1 MGTAEWMLCKIN
13 KRVSFLQYLILTV
26 ASLIAFTAPS
36 WGETDYP
43 SKKIIWLIPYKPA
56 GGIDIFARSISPYV
70 EKYLK
75 RMSPK
80 ASGGAI
86 IIKNEPAAAG
96 EKSISLLFN
105 AAPDGYTMGSFTG
118 GFLAEQFLTKKDYDI
133 TKLTY
138 LIRLDDM
145 TRLLVTRKA
154 GPRNWSDLVA
164 ASKLSPIKWGV
175 GAYGREIHIASI
187 VANEALGLPS
197 KFIAYGGTSESLNAL
212 IRGDVQIVTVSE
224 DSAKALIDSGE
235 LRVLL
240 SFDKKSAYP
249 EATSVQDLGHPE
261 LINLTKGNRFL
272 AGPPALP
279 KKVEKSITEAFQRA
293 CKDEGF
299 VALSKKTGFEPN
311 AIYNKDLENL
321 LKELM
326 NYYREKA
333 PLIKKRLD

>member
-1 MGTAEWMLCKIN
+1 MKKGKWALCAIN
-13 KRVSFLQYLILTV
+13 KRVIQSLILTA
-26 ASLIAFTAPS
+26 ASLMAFTALS
-36 WGETDYP
+36 WGEADYP

-80 ASGGAI
+80 SGGGAI

-118 GFLAEQFLTKKDYDI
+118 GFLAEQFLMKKDYDI

-154 GPRNWSDLVA
+154 GPRNWSELVA
-164 ASKLSPIKWGV
+164 TAKFSPIKWGV

-187 VANEALGLPS
+187 VANETLGLPS

-224 DSAKALIDSGE
+224 DSAKALVNSGE

-261 LINLTKGNRFL
+261 LINLTKGHRFL
-272 AGPPALP
+272 AGPPALS
-279 KKVEKSITEAFQRA
+279 KKVERSIKEAFQQA
-293 CKDEGF
+293 CMDKGF
-299 VALSKKTGFEPN
+299 AALSKKTGFEPN
-311 AIYNKDLENL
+311 PLYGQELEKL
-321 LKELM
+321 LKELT

>member
-1 MGTAEWMLCKIN
+1 MEKKRWLWRKIG
-13 KRVSFLQYLILTV
+13 KRVAFLPALILMAACLV
-26 ASLIAFTAPS
+26 AFASLS
-36 WGETDYP
+36 WGETVYP
-43 SKKIIWLIPYKPA
+43 ASKIIWLIPYKPA
-56 GGIDIFARSISPYV
+56 GGIDIFARSIAPYW

-75 RMSPK
+75 KMSPK
-80 ASGGAI
+80 AGGGAI

-96 EKSISLLFN
+96 EKSVTMLFN
-105 AAPDGYTMGSFTG
+105 APPDGYTIGSFTG

-133 TKLTY
+133 TKLSY

-145 TRLLVTRKA
+145 TRLLVTRRA
-154 GPRNWSDLVA
+154 GPKNWSELVA
-164 ASKLSPIKWGV
+164 ASKVSPIKWGV

-224 DSAKALIDSGE
+224 DSAKSLIDSGE

-240 SFDKKSAYP
+240 SFDRKTPYP
-249 EATSVQDLGHPE
+249 DATTAQDLGHPE
-261 LINLTKGNRFL
+261 LINLTKGHRFL

-279 KKVEKSITEAFQRA
+279 AKVAKSITTAFQQA
-293 CKDEGF
+293 CQDREF
-299 VALSKKTGFEPN
+299 MALSKKTGLEPN
-311 AIYNKDLENL
+311 PIYGRDLEKL
-321 LKELM
+321 LADLM